1 MYLVK
6 YPAFEK
12 LLVAYPDFHGG
23 VWGAVF
29 VKPLIHQ
36 RNVNASS
43 GLARTHVELE
53 ERRKEKKRRLNQF
66 NIFEI
71 NVTKRKI
78 YQISKTKTDYNQ

>member
-12 LLVAYPDFHGG
+12 LLVADPDFNGG

-29 VKPLIHQ
+29 VKPLVYQ
-36 RNVNASS
+36 GNVNASS

-53 ERRKEKKRRLNQF
+53 EKRGERKVKK
-66 NIFEI
+66 IKSI
-71 NVTKRKI
+71 
-78 YQISKTKTDYNQ
+78 